1 MALRRGF
8 KTEASGLAKE
18 VRGELGLSRYDR
30 LDPFALARHLAVP
43 VIPLSDLTATC
54 SGAEYFLAVET
65 GTFSA
70 VTVFEGVRRIV
81 VHNDTHSAARQNSNV
96 THELAH
102 GLLLHPPAPA
112 LDRATGCRDW
122 NDDHEAEADWLTG
135 ELLVTREMAL
145 AVARG
150 KFSRESAMERLGIS
164 REMLQWRINV
174 TGAAKQAAREG
185 KRYR

>member
-8 KTEASGLAKE
+8 KSEASDLAEE
-18 VRGELGLSRYDR
+18 VRGELGLSRFDR

-54 SGAEYFLAVET
+54 SGAQYFLAVEP
-65 GTFSA
+65 GTLSA

-81 VHNDTHSAARQNSNV
+81 VHNNTHSPARQNSNV

-102 GLLLHPPAPA
+102 GLLLHAPAPA
-112 LDRATGCRDW
+112 LDSATGCRDW
-122 NDDHEAEADWLTG
+122 NADHEEEADWLTG
-135 ELLVTREMAL
+135 ELLVTRPMAL

-150 KFSRESAMERLGIS
+150 KFSRESAMERLGVS
-164 REMLQWRINV
+164 RKMLQWRINV

-185 KRYR
+185 DRFS